1 LLAKAVATECGTTFF
16 NISSSSIT
24 SKYRGDSEKLIRTL
38 FQLAQYY
45 APSTIFIDEVDSLMS
60 HRDGADESGSEASR
74 RLKSELLIQLDGLS
88 KSEQQVFVLCA
99 SNLPW
104 DLDGALLRR
113 LEKRILV
120 PLPNENARSQL
131 IQLHLTKND
140 RAAGLDYTKLAQLT
154 DNYSGSDIV
163 SLCKEAAMRPVRRLM
178 ASLMSTNENLAEAD
192 IDPSI
197 ELERVSMRD
206 VEAAL
211 LCTKPSAAVRDL
223 AKYEE
228 WHQEHGATIE
238 LADANNA

>member
-1 LLAKAVATECGTTFF
+1 
-16 NISSSSIT
+16 
-24 SKYRGDSEKLIRTL
+24 
-38 FQLAQYY
+38 
-45 APSTIFIDEVDSLMS
+45 MS
-60 HRDGADESGSEASR
+60 HRDGSDESGSEASR

-88 KSEQQVFVLCA
+88 KNESQQVFVLCA

-131 IQLHLTKND
+131 IKLHLTDND
-140 RAAGLDYTKLAQLT
+140 RAIGLDYVKLAQLT

-178 ASLMSTNENLAEAD
+178 ASLMSTNKNLAEAD

-197 ELERVSMRD
+197 ELERVAMRD

-223 AKYEE
+223 HKYDE

-238 LADANNA
+238 QAELNGG